1 MSESPN
7 CMCVSHSDDLKVH
20 VFGED
25 HFIPLEEKAKLFN
38 NYLSELVSKCPSN
51 DDPISTQF
59 YKNTSEIFEKFWS
72 DDLIPSEYRLDCL
85 KSMVLFYAKF
95 NDVDHHQKYLVS
107 WFSLLNNDYK
117 NGKIESFKVLDD
129 IDDYIAYL
137 IENQS
142 KVSIDLTN
150 LEEMLAEVEN
160 KDKDIFVY
168 DLRRKAIIWIRVE
181 EYKYALKISRRILKL
196 LQNSTKSE
204 TYSFETEI
212 LFFIA
217 HCHFKL
223 GSPSKVVHDLWSKI
237 ILERREI
244 TEKDKYYKLM
254 THFEMGM
261 ENTTLTE
268 NGIGLSL
275 NETPLALHHFAM
287 FHSYFCLRSKET
299 VDDKNVFV
307 MIFSSWLCTT
317 NSIFGDV
324 MERMAQTKSMID
336 HISNELYKAGLPLQG
351 IFEQYY
357 RNARDRSKS
366 LEMRY
371 QSATAA
377 IFVKSN
383 LMENNVSTE
392 NTMVEFNLNLLRA
405 QIAKEMKMLDI
416 TIKDYFYLYE
426 YLGKLVMENLE
437 ETHKDIVEGNLEEI
451 VWCIINFYTI
461 QNMCEEKHEFL
472 SKLHESPFYG
482 ILLKT
487 NPEFLTV
494 FLKDHLEQGNN
505 STVLELSNHIKTI
518 PSIEEHWKQLFMG
531 LYHFRLGELV
541 KASKVLKRLRPM
553 PNEDGEQ
560 GIAMFAM
567 SSINFSRGDF
577 ESSLDYL
584 KKCKKGSSKD
594 DPESSLI
601 YAKVIVRIGAIAMMK
616 KSFRLILETFQEIME
631 PNPDFALILKSYCR
645 FEYGLFFCTENQP
658 VIFLDLTSKKDN
670 WNKLAYHSDKKIKK
684 QFRTFKN
691 TYLINFITQKK
702 FL

>member
-7 CMCVSHSDDLKVH
+7 CKCLSHSDDLKVH

-25 HFIPLEEKAKLFN
+25 HFIPLEEKAKLFRS
-38 NYLSELVSKCPSN
+38 YLSELVRQCPSN
-51 DDPISTQF
+51 DDPISSQF
-59 YKNTSEIFEKFWS
+59 YINTNELFENFWS
-72 DDLIPSEYRLDCL
+72 ARLIPCEYRLDCL

-95 NDVDHHQKYLVS
+95 NNLDQHQKYLVS
-107 WFSLLNNDYK
+107 WFSLLSDDYK
-117 NGKIESFKVLDD
+117 NGKIESFKVLDNV
-129 IDDYIAYL
+129 DDYVAYL
-137 IENQS
+137 TENQLEI
-142 KVSIDLTN
+142 SIDMTN
-150 LEEMLAEVEN
+150 LEKILVEVKNEN
-160 KDKDIFVY
+160 EVKLVHDM
-168 DLRRKAIIWIRVE
+168 RMKALIWIRLE
-181 EYKYALKISRRILKL
+181 KYKVALKTSRRILKL
-196 LQNSTKSE
+196 LQNSTKSKS
-204 TYSFETEI
+204 YSLETEI
-212 LFFIA
+212 LFFIT
-217 HCHFKL
+217 HCHSKL
-223 GSPSKVVHDLWSKI
+223 GSPSKVVNGLRSKI
-237 ILERREI
+237 VLERKQL
-244 TEKDKYYKLM
+244 TDQDKYYKLM

-261 ENTTLTE
+261 EHTNSTVNGLILTE
-268 NGIGLSL
+268 
-275 NETPLALHHFAM
+275 ALYHFAM

-494 FLKDHLEQGNN
+494 LLKNHLEQGNH
-505 STVLELSNHIKTI
+505 STVIQLSNQIKTI
-518 PSIEEHWKQLFMG
+518 PSIEEHWKQLFLG
-531 LYHFRLGELV
+531 LYYFRLGELV
-541 KASKVLKRLRPM
+541 KASKVLKKLRPM

-567 SSINFSRGDF
+567 SSINFFKGDF
-577 ESSLDYL
+577 ESSLDNL
-584 KKCKKGSSKD
+584 KKCKKGCSKD
-594 DPESSLI
+594 DPESCLI
-601 YAKVIVRIGAIAMMK
+601 FAEVIVRIGAIAMMK

-631 PNPDFALILKSYCR
+631 PSPDFALILKSYCR

-670 WNKLAYHSDKKIKK
+670 WNKLSYHSNKKIKN
-684 QFRTFKN
+684 RWRMFKN